1 MSPLSK
7 PLMRLGSTSSELQR
21 HDAFR
26 SLPKSD
32 DVPRMSRRPAA
43 VLVALGLVLAACSGS
58 ADPEPPALS
67 PTSSD
72 SISEAEAVDAAEAVA
87 AGQDLSTQNLEIQPS
102 LLFGEWQV
110 SFEPADSDSL
120 SGGFLVVLD
129 AKTGD
134 LIDVIPYQ

>member
-1 MSPLSK
+1 
-7 PLMRLGSTSSELQR
+7 
-21 HDAFR
+21 
-26 SLPKSD
+26 
-32 DVPRMSRRPAA
+32 MSRRPAA
-43 VLVALGLVLAACSGS
+43 VLVALVLVLAACSGS

-72 SISEAEAVDAAEAVA
+72 SISEAKAVDAAEAVA
-87 AGQDLSTQNLEIQPS
+87 AEQGLSTQNLEIRPS

-129 AKTGD
+129 AKAGD
-134 LIDVIPYQ
+134 LIDVVPYQ